1 MDLAAVI
8 AQVETRTRDHS
19 LRFEPTLYARWSEG
33 PLTAEQRRV
42 LGRIM
47 AVHDCV
53 YAAACMIACT
63 SWGRYQL
70 LGENI
75 YSVCQCNADIFVF
88 VTQPG
93 VQLLCFQRFLAARG
107 IAFSIEEILMD
118 RTKREQFI
126 ARYNGPGDIDVYW
139 AQMQVAIKELGG
151 PTIVGEGSAV

>member
-19 LRFEPTLYARWSEG
+19 PRFEPPLYADWRV
-33 PLTAEQRRV
+33 TAADDIVIAAIQK
-42 LGRIM
+42 
-47 AVHDCV
+47 VHDCSTLT
-53 YAAACMIACT
+53 ARMIACT

-88 VTQPG
+88 VAQPG

-126 ARYNGPGDIDVYW
+126 ARYNGPGDIDLYW

>member
-1 MDLAAVI
+1 MTELADVI
-8 AQVETRTRDHS
+8 AQVESNDNPQT
-19 LRFEPTLYARWSEG
+19 LRYEPDL
-33 PLTAEQRRV
+33 
-42 LGRIM
+42 M
-47 AVHDCV
+47 AQWAAMNPVRSAILASISGLHDCSHDT
-53 YAAACMIACT
+53 ARMIACT

-139 AQMQVAIKELGG
+139 AQMQAAIKELGG